1 MPAIAGKDADRRL
14 CQNTHVVAAP
24 PQAVTMTT
32 APTMATT
39 KSGALRLPQSRSR
52 WHHADSEAT
61 VGDIFQ
67 GDIASTRQANAQDIR
82 VACIAVVQP
91 RV

>member
-1 MPAIAGKDADRRL
+1 
-14 CQNTHVVAAP
+14 VE
-24 PQAVTMTT
+24 
-32 APTMATT
+32 
-39 KSGALRLPQSRSR
+39 R
-52 WHHADSEAT
+52 WHTDSEAT

-67 GDIASTRQANAQDIR
+67 GDIASTRQANAQGIQ